1 MSGGH
6 PETTPPLMALHEDF
20 VARSPEM
27 QRVLRLIE
35 KVART
40 ESTVLITGESGTGKE
55 MVARLI
61 HFASMRW
68 ERPFIAVNC
77 GAIPDTLVESELFG
91 HRRGAFTGA
100 VADKKGLFQQ
110 ADRGTLFLDEVAEI
124 PLAAQVKLLRAL
136 QQREVRPVG
145 GEQATRVD
153 VRVLAATN
161 KPVQEAVA
169 RGELREDLYYRLNVL
184 HVEIPPLRERRED
197 ILPLAEHFVQRY
209 AEQERRG
216 AMSLSDDAKAYLQ
229 GYDFPGNVRE
239 LENAIYRAVAL
250 ADAEV
255 IEVRDLPPSIFR
267 QRMLP
272 ASTVDDSRDSWTLA
286 QVEREHILRVVK
298 KHHGNV
304 GKAAKS
310 LGISRTTLWRKLN
323 EFGRDAL
330 DG

>member
-1 MSGGH
+1 MPTKIDSA
-6 PETTPPLMALHEDF
+6 PPLLALHEDF
-20 VARSPEM
+20 IAESPEM
-27 QRVLRLIE
+27 QRLLRLIE

-61 HFASMRW
+61 HYASARW

-110 ADRGTLFLDEVAEI
+110 ADRGTLSLDEVAEI
-124 PLAAQVKLLRAL
+124 PLLAQVKLLRAL
-136 QQREVRPVG
+136 QQREIRPVG
-145 GEQATRVD
+145 GEAAVHVD

-161 KPVQEAVA
+161 KPVAEAVA

-197 ILPLAEHFVQRY
+197 IMPLAEHFMARF
-209 AEQERRG
+209 AEQEHRG
-216 AMSLSDDAKAYLQ
+216 AMRLSADARAYLL

-239 LENAIYRAVAL
+239 LENAVYRAVAL
-250 ADAEV
+250 ADSQT
-255 IEVRDLPPSIFR
+255 IEVRDLPPTIYR

-272 ASTVDDSRDSWTLA
+272 ARTADDQRDSMTLA
-286 QVEREHILRVVK
+286 EVEREHILRVVK
-298 KHHGNV
+298 RHHGNI
-304 GKAAKS
+304 GKAAKT

-323 EFGRDAL
+323 DYGRGSL
-330 DG
+330 DLI